1 MGNNR
6 FNNAVIKTLTVL
18 NSFSS
23 VAGFIGDLTGNVT
36 GNIAGNVTG
45 NVVGSQTGLHYDAA
59 APTAYA
65 TGSAQAISPA
75 VAVANLTKTT
85 PAGTYTLA
93 APGAGNVNKF
103 ITVFT
108 TAALAHVITVTG
120 LLGGNTLT
128 LAAAA
133 GAGFTLYAVSATV
146 WSVVS
151 LNGATQSNV

>member
-1 MGNNR
+1 MGKNR
-6 FNNAVIKTLTVL
+6 FSNLVVRTLTVL
-18 NSFSS
+18 NSFAS
-23 VAGFIGDLTGNVT
+23 VAGFVGDLVGNVT
-36 GNIAGNVTG
+36 GNLTG
-45 NVVGSQTGLHYDAA
+45 NLTGNQTGLHYDAA

-75 VAVANLTKTT
+75 IAVANLTKTT

-108 TAALAHVITVTG
+108 TAALAHVVTVTG

-146 WSVVS
+146 WAVVS